1 LDTLKRK
8 AKRQEKKIMLPLFNS
23 AVMNT
28 TNADN
33 DDNDNKNGNTV
44 NTVTLDLRVSCNTFW
59 KYQMKLKVDRDE
71 FIEPNDEINS
81 NDININ
87 ANSCFHEKKT
97 PVFSRLERHLCDA
110 MIAHIHEDL
119 LLNGQED
126 QIKKLCEVSSKFH
139 IHGHSTNSLLYH
151 QSNAPHADHGGCIY
165 ICNH

>member
-1 LDTLKRK
+1 MDTLKRK

-71 FIEPNDEINS
+71 FIEPNDERNS

>member
-1 LDTLKRK
+1 
-8 AKRQEKKIMLPLFNS
+8 MLPLFDS
-23 AVMNT
+23 AKNT
-28 TNADN
+28 NEDSA
-33 DDNDNKNGNTV
+33 NDNISKIKNHANGNTV

-59 KYQMKLKVDRDE
+59 KYKMKLKVDRDE
-71 FIEPNDEINS
+71 FIEPNDERNS

-139 IHGHSTNSLLYH
+139 IHGHSTNSLLYR